1 MSAQPQLDTG
11 PPSVPHLPHLPNALR
26 VVLPRALCWL
36 FHCIAPDNFVRG
48 SFCCKVES
56 TAIVSSSSPTP
67 WIIPLSPPDRFY
79 SVFPQNQLLL
89 TSVCL
94 RHISC
99 IFVSCLFVLA
109 GTSYWCLPSPYHLLL
124 NCTLGENH
132 LVFFSIGPFIFLPQV
147 SSTKATKLCSSL
159 PGTSAVRGGEL
170 NCSYECKHL
179 FPRFCFR
186 L

>member
-1 MSAQPQLDTG
+1 M
-11 PPSVPHLPHLPNALR
+11 
-26 VVLPRALCWL
+26 
-36 FHCIAPDNFVRG
+36 FHCIAQDYFVRE
-48 SFCCKVES
+48 SFCSKVES

-159 PGTSAVRGGEL
+159 PGTSAVRGGEKESSIART
-170 NCSYECKHL
+170 NANIC
-179 FPRFCFR
+179 FPDFAFDFSSAPHKCNSVLSRR
-186 L
+186 R